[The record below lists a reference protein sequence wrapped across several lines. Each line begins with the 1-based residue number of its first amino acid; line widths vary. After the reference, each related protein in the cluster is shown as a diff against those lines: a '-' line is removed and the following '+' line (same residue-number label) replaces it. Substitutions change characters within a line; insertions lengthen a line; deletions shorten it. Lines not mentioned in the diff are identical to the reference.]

1 MTEQGVVR
9 CKVCGRQLHN
19 PISIARGIG
28 PVCAGDQPT
37 GRKTRV
43 KACSYSRRSY
53 VDSAPSNQMFPPI
66 TAGLIAQDRLYRL
79 ITIPLTLS
87 EYRTELAH
95 MKRGTKKILRKM
107 RAGMLQAR
115 KAFCAGAFLLNE
127 EQCVFEPVDEKSWR
141 EVHSSR
147 VLENSALQTYLMQI
161 GVLIL
166 ERKAS

>member
-1 MTEQGVVR
+1 MKEQGVVR

-37 GRKTRV
+37 SRKTQV
-43 KACSYSRRSY
+43 KVRSSSRRSY
-53 VDSAPSNQMFPPI
+53 VDSAPSNQIFPPI
-66 TAGLIAQDRLYRL
+66 TAGLTAQDKLYRL
-79 ITIPLTLS
+79 ITIPLALT
-87 EYRTELAH
+87 EYRAELAR

-107 RAGMLQAR
+107 RAEMLQAR
-115 KAFCAGAFLLNE
+115 RAFCAGAFLLYE

-161 GVLIL
+161 GVLMP
-166 ERKAS
+166 ERQAS